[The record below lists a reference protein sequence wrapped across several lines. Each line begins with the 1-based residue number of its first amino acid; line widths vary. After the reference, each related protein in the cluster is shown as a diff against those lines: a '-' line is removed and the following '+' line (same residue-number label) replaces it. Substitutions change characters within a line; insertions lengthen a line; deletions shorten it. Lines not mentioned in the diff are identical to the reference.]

1 VTSCTEAAGS
11 CCVPKPKDLGWADG
25 RIHEIA
31 IPVRSTRCIAP
42 VRWSDETTDR
52 HHSYLPTLDGR
63 LYLKLHSNHG
73 QQDEIVIRHVP
84 DLQQRLGTQLARCWF
99 IRYDHPNEQLRL
111 RLALESHALVSSIK
125 EVSTWT
131 ERLRDE
137 GLVSSV
143 SWETYFPETA
153 RFGGSA
159 AIGPAEAF
167 FTADSTATIAQLV
180 ASTARHGPDVRALT
194 AASLIDIVVAFIG
207 DEDKA
212 MRWLIGHT
220 VTDAIPPPR
229 LLYKEAVAL
238 STTRDVGAD
247 VVAAWDHRR
256 AALTAYRDALHQAG
270 TITPEDL
277 LPDLLHLHHARVNG
291 PDLAAERRCLHLARA
306 AALSRI
312 ARTRRM
318 QPA

>member
-1 VTSCTEAAGS
+1 M
-11 CCVPKPKDLGWADG
+11 
-25 RIHEIA
+25 
-31 IPVRSTRCIAP
+31 
-42 VRWSDETTDR
+42 
-52 HHSYLPTLDGR
+52 
-63 LYLKLHSNHG
+63 
-73 QQDEIVIRHVP
+73 
-84 DLQQRLGTQLARCWF
+84 
-99 IRYDHPNEQLRL
+99 
-111 RLALESHALVSSIK
+111 
-125 EVSTWT
+125 
-131 ERLRDE
+131 
-137 GLVSSV
+137 
-143 SWETYFPETA
+143 
-153 RFGGSA
+153 
-159 AIGPAEAF
+159 GPAEAF